1 MNNKDTL
8 FETDDFKLIVT
19 YNSNGLACDYS
30 VQSLN
35 DYLVGI
41 KIDSGCIGNDKYT
54 TLVYKI
60 TIKNGLQ
67 QSSMSDEFVIGFIK
81 TLQSA
86 LEFKQMCIKYFKDND
101 LYFKW

>member
-1 MNNKDTL
+1 MNNKDVL

-19 YNSNGLACDYS
+19 YNSDGLACDYN

-41 KIDSGCIGNDKYT
+41 KIDSGCVGNDEDT

-60 TIKNGLQ
+60 AIKHGLKPAA
-67 QSSMSDEFVIGFIK
+67 MNDAFVIGFIQ

-86 LEFKQMCIKYFKDND
+86 LEFKQMCVKYFKDNN
-101 LYFKW
+101 LYFEW

>member
-1 MNNKDTL
+1 MNNKDVL

-19 YNSNGLACDYS
+19 YNSDGLACDYN

-41 KIDSGCIGNDKYT
+41 EINSGCVGNDEDT

-60 TIKNGLQ
+60 TIKHGLKP
-67 QSSMSDEFVIGFIK
+67 SAMSDAFVIGFIQ

-101 LYFKW
+101 LYFEW

>member
-1 MNNKDTL
+1 MNNKDVL

-19 YNSNGLACDYS
+19 YNSDGLACDYN

-41 KIDSGCIGNDKYT
+41 KIDSGCVGSDEDT
-54 TLVYKI
+54 TLVYKL
-60 TIKNGLQ
+60 TIKHGLKPAA
-67 QSSMSDEFVIGFIK
+67 MSDAFVIGFIQ

-86 LEFKQMCIKYFKDND
+86 LEFKRMCIEYFKDNN
-101 LYFKW
+101 LYFER